1 MSQLVPGKPIKT
13 SWGDQMNVIWEYSS
27 VAIREDKLL
36 VHNGIKA
43 HESNYL
49 KVGTVILNQETS
61 GKSEKS
67 SIMTAAWEVREPRG
81 KIEI

>member
-1 MSQLVPGKPIKT
+1 M
-13 SWGDQMNVIWEYSS
+13 
-27 VAIREDKLL
+27 AIREDKLL

-67 SIMTAAWEVREPRG
+67 SIMTAA
-81 KIEI
+81 